1 VKLPHLNERIF
12 VLPGHRGGRLN
23 SRVEGSS
30 NGDTITVAP
39 PSEDGVVVAL
49 PVGEPVTVEWTT
61 ERGLFRGD
69 GIVTYIASNDRPALT
84 IRFDE
89 THIAQRREHVRV
101 DMVVEAEVKQTAGI
115 AVRCVTLDLSGGGMR
130 ARIPLDLVA
139 GEPLD
144 GTVFL
149 PDEAPIEFE
158 AEVIRG
164 SEMTGYAVRWTH
176 MEPKD
181 RERLIRHVFAAHR
194 REFAALRRSA

>member
-1 VKLPHLNERIF
+1 VKLPHQSELVF
-12 VLPGHRGGRLN
+12 LLPGGRGGRLN
-23 SRVEGSS
+23 ARVEGSS
-30 NGDTITVAP
+30 GGDTITVGP
-39 PSEDGVVVAL
+39 PTENGVVVVL
-49 PVGEPVTVEWTT
+49 PVGEPVTVEWTN

-69 GIVTYIASNDRPALT
+69 GVVTYIASNDRPALT

-115 AVRCVTLDLSGGGMR
+115 TVRCVTLDLSGGGMR

-144 GTVFL
+144 GTVYL

-194 REFAALRRSA
+194 REFAALRRTA